1 MYNLSKV
8 LLKHVV
14 LYIIMCQEQL
24 VTEILK
30 VIKRSKD
37 EASQCEKYVFRHG
50 KKNFNWSM

>member
-14 LYIIMCQEQL
+14 LDIIMCQEQL

-37 EASQCEKYVFRHG
+37 EASRCEKYVFRHG
-50 KKNFNWSM
+50 KKNFN